1 MDGDAYALD
10 MRDGTTLWNAPIPG
24 GTIASAAVLENNA
37 VFVGVRGTVFAFDT
51 LTGSQR
57 WSYNTRGAITSP
69 PAIIGNSVI
78 VANNKGRVTRLGAQG
93 EVIWERVLPAPVVGG
108 LAAAG
113 NRVYVPAEDMVVYSL
128 NLATGETVAS
138 QTVTGQSF
146 RMTHPV
152 VHGGRVYITTVQ
164 IPMVGSEYVM
174 DAVMASSNTIEEEND
189 NIRLWLQGSGSWGDR
204 SPDWRHF
211 FVLDAETLEDQ
222 FLVAS
227 GPVDGCGY
235 PAPMPV
241 ADQNGNVIKW
251 WKTRFPTVTT
261 SGIVFGTNY
270 SIDLSAVDQSNGNRL
285 IIGNGLSNFQFLETD
300 NLYGLS
306 VGGNYLWMRQNFRG
320 TAIVNLSNTAN
331 SYRLVQVT
339 TRVNDGGDFSSADI
353 YYRESNQ
360 WNGYL
365 SQPYLVSQ
373 PRTHSRVAPAI
384 AGKYVFISE
393 EFGIVAIETAE

>member
-1 MDGDAYALD
+1 
-10 MRDGTTLWNAPIPG
+10 
-24 GTIASAAVLENNA
+24 
-37 VFVGVRGTVFAFDT
+37 
-51 LTGSQR
+51 
-57 WSYNTRGAITSP
+57 
-69 PAIIGNSVI
+69 
-78 VANNKGRVTRLGAQG
+78 
-93 EVIWERVLPAPVVGG
+93 VVGG

-152 VHGGRVYITTVQ
+152 VHDGRVYITTVQ

-241 ADQNGNVIKW
+241 VDQNGNVIKW
-251 WKTRFPTVTT
+251 WKTRFPDC
-261 SGIVFGTNY
+261 Y
-270 SIDLSAVDQSNGNRL
+270 
-285 IIGNGLSNFQFLETD
+285 
-300 NLYGLS
+300 
-306 VGGNYLWMRQNFRG
+306 NFR
-320 TAIVNLSNTAN
+320 NC
-331 SYRLVQVT
+331 
-339 TRVNDGGDFSSADI
+339 F
-353 YYRESNQ
+353 
-360 WNGYL
+360 WN
-365 SQPYLVSQ
+365 
-373 PRTHSRVAPAI
+373 
-384 AGKYVFISE
+384 
-393 EFGIVAIETAE
+393 